1 MSLTQQGIQT
11 AMKRNK
17 KIKGSIEIQ
26 SATPKAM
33 KPNNDAQVL
42 SNTCPMWGN
51 LVTGFQQAMAIP
63 IMAAALTI
71 SHLGMP
77 MKGMVSVLRKG
88 HSKLH
93 CMCMALPPR

>member
-1 MSLTQQGIQT
+1 MSLTQQGSQT
-11 AMKRNK
+11 AMKRNR

-63 IMAAALTI
+63 IMAAVLTTI
-71 SHLGMP
+71 HFAIP
-77 MKGMVSVLRKG
+77 MKGIFSVSIKG
-88 HSKLH
+88 K
-93 CMCMALPPR
+93 